1 MSTLEQL
8 QSDFQDFIL
17 GKDGAHG
24 AMAAHIGDRF
34 GPGASERLAIYYDAY
49 RKRLRASL
57 DAAFEKTRLY
67 LGDQRFGNLA
77 DNYVS
82 AHPSR
87 HSNLRWLGNNFPAFV
102 AQALPDCQVG
112 AELAALEWAV
122 GLAFDAAD
130 AQSIGA
136 ADLKDVPPAAWG
148 ELVFALH
155 PAAQIVK
162 LETNAGAIWQALND
176 ALPPPAAARLAT
188 PMSWLVWRLHHR
200 PHLRPLDA
208 LEAQALDAIASGA
221 SFGAVCDTAS
231 GMGPVGGADEVP
243 LTLRM
248 AVHLQDWLAQGLLTP
263 VPAVR

>member
-8 QSDFQDFIL
+8 QSDFQDYIL
-17 GKDGAHG
+17 GKDGAH
-24 AMAAHIGDRF
+24 ACIAAHINDRF

-49 RKRLRASL
+49 RKRLHASL
-57 DAAFEKTRLY
+57 AAAFEKTRLY
-67 LGDQRFGNLA
+67 LGDQRFGELA
-77 DNYVS
+77 DSYKS

-87 HSNLRWLGNNFPAFV
+87 HSNLRWLGSNFPAFV

-112 AELAALEWAV
+112 GELAALEWAL

-130 AQSIGA
+130 AQSISA

-148 ELVFALH
+148 DLVFALH
-155 PAAQIVK
+155 PAVQIVT
-162 LETNAGAIWQALND
+162 LETNAGTIWQALNE

-188 PMSWLVWRLHHR
+188 PMSWLVWRLEHR
-200 PHLRPLDA
+200 PHLRPLDT
-208 LEAQALDAIASGA
+208 LEAQALSAIAAGA

-231 GMGPVGGADEVP
+231 GMGPLGGADEVSF
-243 LTLRM
+243 TLRM